1 MIMKFDRAGPD
12 YRVISEWVEEG
23 SSVLDLGCGDGGLLH
38 LLAREK
44 KVRGQG
50 IEIDEQAIY
59 SCVEKGINVSHG
71 DIDSGLADYGDSV
84 FDYCVLNQ
92 SLQQTLSPEKAL
104 SESLRVGKRVIV
116 GFPNFA
122 HYSGRWRL
130 AALGRAPITPALP
143 YKWFDTPNLHF
154 LSIADFCDFCDERKI
169 RIEKT
174 AFLSGEKTVRIFP
187 NLTAES
193 GLFLISR
200 ENGGYNH
207 GV

>member
-1 MIMKFDRAGPD
+1 MKFEPAGPD
-12 YRVISEWVEEG
+12 YRIISGWIEEG
-23 SSVLDLGCGDGGLLH
+23 ASVLDLGCGGGELLH

-50 IEIDEQAIY
+50 IEIDGQAIY

-71 DIDSGLADYGDSV
+71 DIDSGLADYSDNE

-104 SESLRVGKRVIV
+104 SESLRVGKRVIA

-154 LSIADFCDFCDERKI
+154 LSIADFYDFCAERNI
-169 RIEKT
+169 MIEKT
-174 AFLSGEKTVRIFP
+174 AFIRGEKTAKIFP
-187 NLTAES
+187 NLMAES

-200 ENGGYNH
+200 AYGK
-207 GV
+207 